1 MTGLPRPI
9 LRLILVSIFCT
20 TCLSGCK
27 REEESQPFTP
37 VLLEI
42 SSLED
47 IKPLTDSLVKP
58 FLYYNVGGFDT
69 LTVQENKEKFIA
81 VVLPAILI
89 VKHRIRQDLRKVK
102 DLALSDNWSSEDSLY
117 YETQLDRFN
126 ANGPFDLII
135 RMHTHPT
142 SIALAQAVVESGWGT
157 SRFFSEANNLFGIW
171 SYNPDLPRIAAKA
184 GGTNIHLR
192 KYKDISGSVMDYFET
207 LARARAYRNFRV
219 ASYETSDI
227 NKILPHLTSYS
238 ERGSEYVDQLKTI
251 IDQNN
256 FQQYDH
262 FTLDLQYSPTPEE

>member
-1 MTGLPRPI
+1 MTGLPRPT
-9 LRLILVSIFCT
+9 LGLILVSAFFATFI
-20 TCLSGCK
+20 SGCK
-27 REEESQPFTP
+27 EEEEDKVFEP

-47 IKPLTDSLVKP
+47 IVPITDSLVKP
-58 FLYYNVGGFDT
+58 FLYHNVGGFDT

-89 VKHRIRQDLRKVK
+89 VKHRVRQDLRKVK
-102 DLALSDNWSSEDSLY
+102 DLVLTDNWSKKDSLFY
-117 YETQLDRFN
+117 QAQLDRFN
-126 ANGPFDLII
+126 ADSPFDLII

-171 SYNPDLPRIAAKA
+171 SYNPDRPRIAAKSNT
-184 GGTNIHLR
+184 GNVHLR
-192 KYKDISGSVMDYFET
+192 KYEDISGSIVDYFET
-207 LARARAYRNFRV
+207 IARARAYRNFRI
-219 ASYETSDI
+219 ASYETGDI
-227 NKILPHLTSYS
+227 NKLLPHLSSYS
-238 ERGSEYVDQLKTI
+238 ERGTEYVDQLRTI

-262 FTLDLQYSPTPEE
+262 FVLDLQYSSPSEE

>member
-9 LRLILVSIFCT
+9 LRLILVSVFFA
-20 TCLSGCK
+20 TCIAGCK
-27 REEESQPFTP
+27 EEEEDKVFEPI
-37 VLLEI
+37 LLEI

-47 IKPLTDSLVKP
+47 IEPITDSLVKP
-58 FLYYNVGGFDT
+58 FLYHNIGGFDT

-89 VKHRIRQDLRKVK
+89 VKHRIREDLRKVK
-102 DLALSDNWSSEDSLY
+102 DLVLSNNWNGEDSLFY
-117 YETQLDRFN
+117 QTQLDRFN
-126 ANGPFDLII
+126 ADSPFDLII

-171 SYNPDLPRIAAKA
+171 SYNPNRPRIASKIKSV
-184 GGTNIHLR
+184 NVHLR
-192 KYKDISGSVMDYFET
+192 MYEDISGSVMDYFET

-227 NKILPHLTSYS
+227 NKILPHLRSYS
-238 ERGSEYVDQLKTI
+238 ERGSEYVDQLMTI
-251 IDQNN
+251 INQNN
-256 FQQYDH
+256 FQRYDH
-262 FTLDLQYSPTPEE
+262 FILDTQYVPPPQE